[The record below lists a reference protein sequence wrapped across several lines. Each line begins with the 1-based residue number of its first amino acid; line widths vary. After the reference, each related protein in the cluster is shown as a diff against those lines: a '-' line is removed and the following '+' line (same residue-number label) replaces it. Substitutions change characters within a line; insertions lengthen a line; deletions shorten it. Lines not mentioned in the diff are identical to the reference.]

1 MTRRSLKAIAFLT
14 ISVMTSVVSYAD
26 DRPGFRSRAD
36 RVETVRPPGMP
47 DDATLEKEGARIGN
61 IIIKIQ
67 DIFDTSRPEENTRL
81 FRLAN
86 RWHINT
92 RESTVLDRLL
102 VRTGDV
108 YRESIVRESE
118 RLLRDT
124 RYLYDATITPIR
136 YVDGV
141 VDLEV
146 ITRDVWTL
154 NPGVSFGRKGGKST
168 SGIEFEELN
177 LFGRGTQIS
186 IKQQNEVDRDVQSF
200 RYVDNQLGSG
210 WWTLELEHSDFS
222 DGGAERVLL
231 ERPFYALD
239 TREAYGISW
248 LKDERIDP
256 RYNDGEL
263 LGRYRR
269 ESTAKTIYLGRSA
282 GLRDGAVTR
291 WSIGLSDESTFFQR
305 AELDAAPFTIPADRR
320 FVYPWAQFEWIE
332 DDFRVLRN
340 RDKIERNEDFQYGWR
355 VRGRLGRSIESWGSD
370 RNAWLLSGDL
380 HKGYE
385 LDSKSSLFLTGS
397 LGARYEE
404 RGLRNAKVSLGARY
418 YHRQSDRR
426 LFFASAEVD
435 SGEKL
440 DLDNE
445 ILLGGDNGLRGYP
458 LRYRNGLGRWTV
470 TLEQR
475 GYTDWYPFRLVHV
488 GAAAFVDVGGT
499 WGNVDGQRS
508 KHDILADAGVGLRLG
523 NSRSAL
529 GNVLHIDLAFPL
541 QGDRSIKSMQIIVET
556 KKSF

>member
-1 MTRRSLKAIAFLT
+1 MPRRITEIAAVCLL
-14 ISVMTSVVSYAD
+14 SAVVLPYAVAD
-26 DRPGFRSRAD
+26 EAPGFRSRVD
-36 RVETVRPPGMP
+36 RLQAVRPPGLP
-47 DDATLEKEGARIGN
+47 DDATLEREGARIGQVT
-61 IIIKIQ
+61 IKVQ
-67 DIFDTSRPEENTRL
+67 DIFDTSRPEEDTRL

-102 VRTGDV
+102 VRSGDP
-108 YRESIVRESE
+108 YRASVIRESE

-124 RYLYDATITPIR
+124 RYLYDATITPVR
-136 YVDGV
+136 YVDGT

-146 ITRDVWTL
+146 LTRDVWTL

-186 IKQQNEVDRDVQSF
+186 VKQQNEVDRDIQSF

-210 WWTLELEHSDFS
+210 WWSLELEHSDFS
-222 DGGAERVLL
+222 DGGAQRVLL
-231 ERPFYALD
+231 ETPFYALD
-239 TREAYGISW
+239 TREAYGLSW

-269 ESTAKTIYLGRSA
+269 ESAAKSLYFGRSS
-282 GLRDGAVTR
+282 GRREGSVTR
-291 WSIGLSDESTFFQR
+291 WTVGLSDESASFRR
-305 AELDAAPFTIPADRR
+305 AEVDAPVFTIPTDRR

-340 RDKIERNEDFQYGWR
+340 RDQIERNEDFQYGWR
-355 VRGRLGRSIESWGSD
+355 IRGRLGRSFESLGSD
-370 RNAWLLSGDL
+370 REAWLLSGEL
-380 HKGYE
+380 HKGFE
-385 LDSKSSLFLTGS
+385 LDSKSSLFVAGS

-404 RGLRNAKVSLGARY
+404 SGLRNAKLSASARY

-426 LFFASAEVD
+426 LFFASAEID

-445 ILLGGDNGLRGYP
+445 ILLGGENGLRGYP

-475 GYTDWYPFRLVHV
+475 GFTDWYPFRLVHV

-508 KHDILADAGVGLRLG
+508 RHDILADAGVGLRLG

>member
-1 MTRRSLKAIAFLT
+1 MTRRSLETIAFL
-14 ISVMTSVVSYAD
+14 ILSVMISVVSYAD

-36 RVETVRPPGMP
+36 RVANVRPPGMP
-47 DDATLEKEGARIGN
+47 DDETLEKEGARIGN

-102 VRTGDV
+102 VRTGEV

-124 RYLYDATITPIR
+124 RYLYDATITPIS

-146 ITRDVWTL
+146 VTRDVWTL

-177 LFGRGTQIS
+177 LFGRGTEIS
-186 IKQQNEVDRDVQSF
+186 IKQQNEVDRDIQSF

-222 DGGAERVLL
+222 DGGAQRILL

-269 ESTAKTIYLGRSA
+269 ESAAKTIYLGRSA

-291 WSIGLSDESTFFQR
+291 WSIGLSHESAFFQR
-305 AELDAAPFTIPADRR
+305 AELGVASFTIPADRR

-385 LDSKSSLFLTGS
+385 LDSKSSLFLTGR

-445 ILLGGDNGLRGYP
+445 IVLGGDTGLRGYP

-488 GAAAFVDVGGT
+488 GAAAFVDIGGT

-529 GNVLHIDLAFPL
+529 G
-541 QGDRSIKSMQIIVET
+541 
-556 KKSF
+556 

>member
-1 MTRRSLKAIAFLT
+1 MTRRGFETLALLMVFAMTAFT
-14 ISVMTSVVSYAD
+14 SYAAD
-26 DRPGFRSRAD
+26 TPGFRSRAD
-36 RVETVRPPGMP
+36 RVQAVRPPGIP
-47 DDATLEKEGARIGN
+47 DDATLEKEGARIGS
-61 IIIKIQ
+61 IVIKVQ
-67 DIFDTSRPEENTRL
+67 DIFDTSRPEEDTRL

-102 VRTGDV
+102 MRSGDA

-124 RYLYDATITPIR
+124 RYLYDATITPTR
-136 YVDGV
+136 YINGI

-146 ITRDVWTL
+146 VTRDVWTL

-177 LFGRGTQIS
+177 LFGRGTQINF
-186 IKQQNEVDRDVQSF
+186 KQQNEVDRDIQSF

-222 DGGAERVLL
+222 DGGAERILL

-239 TREAYGISW
+239 TREAYGLSW
-248 LKDERIDP
+248 LKDDRVDP

-269 ESTAKTIYLGRSA
+269 ESAAKSVYLGRSA
-282 GLRDGAVTR
+282 GLRNGSVTR
-291 WSIGLSDESTFFQR
+291 WSVGLSDESAFFQP
-305 AELDAAPFTIPADRR
+305 AELSAVSFTVPADRR
-320 FVYPWAQFEWIE
+320 LVYPWAQVEWIE

-355 VRGRLGRSIESWGSD
+355 VRGRLGKSIEAWGSD
-370 RNAWLLSGDL
+370 RSAWLMSGDL

-404 RGLRNAKVSLGARY
+404 NGLRNAKLSLGARY

-426 LFFASAEVD
+426 LFFASAEID

-445 ILLGGDNGLRGYP
+445 IVLGGDTGLRGYP

-488 GAAAFVDVGGT
+488 GAAAFVDIGGT

>member
-61 IIIKIQ
+61 INIKIQ

-146 ITRDVWTL
+146 VTRDVWTL

-186 IKQQNEVDRDVQSF
+186 IKHQNEVDRDVQSF

-291 WSIGLSDESTFFQR
+291 WSIGLSDESAFFQR

>member
-1 MTRRSLKAIAFLT
+1 MTRRSLETIAFL
-14 ISVMTSVVSYAD
+14 ILSVMISVVSYAD

-36 RVETVRPPGMP
+36 RVANVRPPGMP
-47 DDATLEKEGARIGN
+47 DDETLEKEGARIGN

-102 VRTGDV
+102 VRTGEV

-146 ITRDVWTL
+146 VTRDVWTL

-177 LFGRGTQIS
+177 LFGRGTEIS
-186 IKQQNEVDRDVQSF
+186 IKQQNEVDRDIQSF

-222 DGGAERVLL
+222 DGGAQRILL

-269 ESTAKTIYLGRSA
+269 ESAAKTIYLGRSA

-291 WSIGLSDESTFFQR
+291 WSIGLSHESAFFQR
-305 AELDAAPFTIPADRR
+305 AELGVASFTIPADRR

-385 LDSKSSLFLTGS
+385 LDSKSSLFLTGR

-445 ILLGGDNGLRGYP
+445 IVLGGDTGLRGYP

-488 GAAAFVDVGGT
+488 GAAAFVDIGGT

>member
-1 MTRRSLKAIAFLT
+1 MTRRSLETIAFL
-14 ISVMTSVVSYAD
+14 ILSVMISVVSYAD

-36 RVETVRPPGMP
+36 RVANVRPPGMP
-47 DDATLEKEGARIGN
+47 DDETLEKEGARIGN

-67 DIFDTSRPEENTRL
+67 DIFDTTRPEENTRL

-146 ITRDVWTL
+146 VTRDVWTL

-177 LFGRGTQIS
+177 LFGRGTEIS
-186 IKQQNEVDRDVQSF
+186 IKQQNEVDRDIQSF

-222 DGGAERVLL
+222 DGGAQRILL

-269 ESTAKTIYLGRSA
+269 ESAAKTIYLGRSA

-291 WSIGLSDESTFFQR
+291 WSIGLSDESAFFQR
-305 AELDAAPFTIPADRR
+305 AELGVASFTIPADRR

-440 DLDNE
+440 DFDNE
-445 ILLGGDNGLRGYP
+445 IVLGGDTGLRGYP

-488 GAAAFVDVGGT
+488 GAAAFVDIGGT

>member
-61 IIIKIQ
+61 INIKIQ

-291 WSIGLSDESTFFQR
+291 WSIGLSDESAFFQR